1 MITHFTGYPGSRQV
15 YAHDDQGEGFALVI
29 PMRLAASLK
38 VPFNWG
44 ISNVGSRA
52 LAMALALVEFPD
64 DVETAFE
71 VHDHILRD
79 IVAKLPHNQKFRLE
93 AVDLERCIMTA
104 LEAWGPFSTT
114 HPATNPATELVE
126 DVCPDAKYPFCND

>member
-15 YAHDDQGEGFALVI
+15 YAHDDLGEGFALVV
-29 PMRLAASLK
+29 PMRLARELR

-64 DVETAFE
+64 DLETAFE
-71 VHDHILRD
+71 VHDHILRE
-79 IVAKLPHNQKFRLE
+79 IVCKLPFGEKFRLE
-93 AVDLERCIMTA
+93 AVDLEKCIMTA
-104 LEAWGPFSTT
+104 LEAWGPFTT
-114 HPATNPATELVE
+114 TRQDQNPARDRVE